1 MAWRHTVTSLCV
13 VAALMSGVTH
23 TKSTDGHP
31 VADYLLVGSYHMSNP
46 GRDLQNMTA
55 DDVLGVK
62 RQQEIADVARL
73 LERYQ
78 PTKIMVEVDSAR
90 QATLQENFVAFCAG
104 QRALSRSESEQL
116 GFRIACA
123 RGLDNVYAVDWNG
136 QGPITDKARI
146 DYAAAVETYGQQ
158 EEYAAF
164 QATLKAQIEKDQ
176 RLLDNG
182 TVVEALR
189 HFNGAQWLN
198 WNASTYHRLGLLG
211 TQEDPVGA
219 NWVQSWYGRN
229 LMIFNAIARATNAGD
244 RVLVIYGAGHG
255 NLLRQLAQDSG
266 FYRIHDPVPWLSDTG
281 PVVSP

>member
-1 MAWRHTVTSLCV
+1 MAWRHTVTSLFFA
-13 VAALMSGVTH
+13 AALMSGVAH
-23 TKSTDGHP
+23 AKSTDGRP
-31 VADYLLVGSYHMSNP
+31 VADYLLIGSYHMSNP
-46 GRDLQNMTA
+46 GRDLENMTA
-55 DDVLGVK
+55 DDVLGEK
-62 RQQEIADVARL
+62 RQLEIADVARL
-73 LERYQ
+73 LERYR

-90 QATLQENFVAFCAG
+90 QATLQENFAAFCAG

-146 DYAAAVETYGQQ
+146 DYAAAVETYGQR

-164 QATLKAQIEKDQ
+164 QATLKAQVEKDQ

-182 TVVEALR
+182 TVAEALR
-189 HFNGAQWLN
+189 HFNSAPWLN
-198 WNASTYHRLGLLG
+198 WNATTYYRLGLLG
-211 TQEDPVGA
+211 TPEDPVGA

-266 FYRIHDPVPWLSDTG
+266 LYRIHDPARWLSDTK
-281 PVVSP
+281 PAASP

>member
-1 MAWRHTVTSLCV
+1 MARRHIVTSLCV
-13 VAALMSGVTH
+13 AVALMSGLAH
-23 TKSTDGHP
+23 AQSTDDGP
-31 VADYLLVGSYHMSNP
+31 IAEYLLIGSYHMSNP
-46 GRDLQNMTA
+46 GRDLENMTA
-55 DDVLGVK
+55 DDVLGEK
-62 RQQEIADVARL
+62 RQLEIADVARL
-73 LERYQ
+73 LERYR

-90 QATLQENFVAFCAG
+90 QATLQENFAAFCAG

-136 QGPITDKARI
+136 QGPITDKERI
-146 DYAAAVETYGQQ
+146 DYAAAVETYGQW

-164 QATLKAQIEKDQ
+164 QATLKAQVEKDQ

-182 TVVEALR
+182 TVAEALR
-189 HFNGAQWLN
+189 HFNSAPWLN
-198 WNASTYHRLGLLG
+198 WNATTYYRLGLLG
-211 TQEDPVGA
+211 TPEDPVGA

-266 FYRIHDPVPWLSDTG
+266 LYRIHDPARWLSDTK
-281 PVVSP
+281 PAASP